1 MHAFQGMDV
10 GIIRHLPRWHDAAA
24 QPPQIIGTQRA
35 SRRYV
40 SGSSTEVGVVHSWSP
55 GVVERRNAPRVY
67 ARIAQRQHDTFHCC
81 SGEIILLN
89 RVTDFTIKTA
99 SLFTAPTWQ
108 QITMLPC
115 SIYFNDRY
123 FFATGKT
130 HEKTCFAMQ
139 FFLGFYC
146 FFPMRTGNLWG
157 LRVCSL
163 DVAFMF
169 ATVGNRSQPS
179 ARTPYGRASG
189 KFCKRVTFGRF
200 ACCVASFRVAGVALR
215 DIQTNVSKVVS
226 CGRRNTFATFSE
238 NVWQFSWQ
246 AQHFGCVHRHF
257 AWQAQHFR
265 RVVLRVFANRIAKAA
280 L

>member
-1 MHAFQGMDV
+1 MDV

-139 FFLGFYC
+139 FFFWILLL
-146 FFPMRTGNLWG
+146 FPDAYWESVGVEGVFARRCVYVRN
-157 LRVCSL
+157 RRQP
-163 DVAFMF
+163 F
-169 ATVGNRSQPS
+169 ATV
-179 ARTPYGRASG
+179 RTNP
-189 KFCKRVTFGRF
+189 
-200 ACCVASFRVAGVALR
+200 
-215 DIQTNVSKVVS
+215 
-226 CGRRNTFATFSE
+226 
-238 NVWQFSWQ
+238 VWPCLW
-246 AQHFGCVHRHF
+246 
-257 AWQAQHFR
+257 
-265 RVVLRVFANRIAKAA
+265 
-280 L
+280 